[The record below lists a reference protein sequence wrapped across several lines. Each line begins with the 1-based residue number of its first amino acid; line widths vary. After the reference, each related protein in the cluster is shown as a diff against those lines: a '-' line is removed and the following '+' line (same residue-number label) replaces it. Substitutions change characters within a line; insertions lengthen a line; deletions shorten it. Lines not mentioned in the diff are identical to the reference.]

1 MPKVPVEKL
10 EAGMMLAKPL
20 TRGSMVVLGEGTVLT
35 ERWIE
40 RIADMAIDHVFID
53 GPSEQ
58 AIPKQ
63 EAMAQIDRRF
73 RNTEDKPYMKEIK
86 KILKEHVDG
95 LYG

>member
-10 EAGMMLAKPL
+10 EAGMILVKPL
-20 TRGSMVVLGEGTVLT
+20 VRGNMVVLGEGTVLT
-35 ERWIE
+35 DRWIE
-40 RIADMAIDHVFID
+40 RITDMAIDHVFID

-58 AIPKQ
+58 SIPKQ
-63 EAMAQIDRRF
+63 EALAQIDGRF

-86 KILKEHVDG
+86 KILKEHVEG